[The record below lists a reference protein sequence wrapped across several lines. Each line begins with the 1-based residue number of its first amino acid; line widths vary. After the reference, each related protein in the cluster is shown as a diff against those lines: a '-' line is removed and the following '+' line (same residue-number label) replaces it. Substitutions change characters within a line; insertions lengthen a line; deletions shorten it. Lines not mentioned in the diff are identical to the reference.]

1 LISTETE
8 VVDASCEICGK
19 ALCRSLKTCP
29 KGANCRFHHPDSHSI
44 QEVLEV
50 AFLRIE
56 EIVSQSKINR
66 VVCCRFLE
74 KLVKLLGP
82 FNNTK
87 NGLQVISTRLEEVF
101 VDLDG
106 TDVHSWALRLKLEL
120 ARNTNSE
127 YDPAPYRQLLERN
140 LELAIA
146 NGKDR
151 RRSIALM
158 DLIKFIRIHEPHNTE
173 QAWKL
178 AEQKLEF
185 EIKIDNQTGQGI
197 TLDEMSSMLNHQQK
211 SRTDEAWLIFEKKLS
226 LEILRGNLRGQ
237 LRTLGLMKKW
247 LHENGKSHS
256 EQTWSILVQ
265 SLEVSKN
272 AEKYNSMSWTLQE
285 MLNWMMLND
294 LQDSVEAFDLANEG
308 YHLNRDRSIE
318 RGQSFFLKSLI
329 GWLQRND
336 VEARDRIWELLEQKR
351 TLDEKNND
359 SVGLSKTFA
368 NMINWVRR
376 FDSDNSVLEWN
387 LIQEKW
393 NLDSSEN
400 LTFGQ
405 RITLQYTISWL
416 QRNEPEK
423 QELIR
428 TFMQHKLVL
437 SKEAG
442 QDESVHINAMALAKW
457 YQNNAPQEEESLRE
471 YLEIALKSS
480 EHLENKRYRAIA
492 LGHMRIWMKKN
503 SSSATDRMKELMF
516 EELEIH
522 KQSGNYISQSQ
533 MSQEIINWLEKYEPE
548 NLDERWNFIQSQME
562 LGSKI
567 ALDKGTSDKNMRI
580 SLRAAARFRLE
591 FPKYQSFTI
600 DPNYL
605 EFPSKNL
612 FEVLY
617 HISTLILLGEGNKIK
632 NFVIVSD
639 SDSYIDSIIKQMLSF
654 YNNEVNQNK
663 DPLKSCLTLYIH
675 DLDRII
681 YEHKAHHYALDVLSE
696 LDSPLIIDGPNVFHS
711 LQAGQHNI
719 KSFIDWLNA
728 LDSPTIIHL
737 SLNSLEQFREH
748 IIEIHNHTDTLFCS
762 NIIPFAPEDVA
773 MFAIAKLTKGRIVS
787 NDQFRDEKVKFS
799 HSIGKEFFERKLNF
813 KFTDEDFICLFDA
826 SP

>member
-1 LISTETE
+1 MGA
-8 VVDASCEICGK
+8 DCEICGET
-19 ALCRSLKTCP
+19 LCRSWKTCP
-29 KGANCRFHHPDSHSI
+29 RGTNCRYHHPDNHSI
-44 QEVLEV
+44 QEVLDV
-50 AFLRIE
+50 AFLQIE
-56 EIVSQSKINR
+56 EIVSQSKSNH
-66 VVCCRFLE
+66 VMCCRLLE

-82 FNNTK
+82 FNKTE
-87 NGLQVISTRLEEVF
+87 NGLQVISTQLKEVF
-101 VDLDG
+101 VYLDG
-106 TDVHSWALRLKLEL
+106 TDVYSWALRLRLELAKCTNSEYNSTPYLQLLERKLEL
-120 ARNTNSE
+120 AITNGE
-127 YDPAPYRQLLERN
+127 D
-140 LELAIA
+140 
-146 NGKDR
+146 KK
-151 RRSIALM
+151 RSFALM
-158 DLIKFIRIHEPHNTE
+158 DLIKFKRLHEPHNMD
-173 QAWKL
+173 QAWDL
-178 AEQKLEF
+178 AEEKLEF
-185 EIKIDNQTGQGI
+185 EERIGDLSGQGI
-197 TLDEMSSMLNHQQK
+197 TLDEMGSMLKHQQK
-211 SRTDEAWLIFEKKLS
+211 SRTDEAWLILDKKLA
-226 LEILRGNLRGQ
+226 LEILRGSVRGQ

-247 LHENGKSHS
+247 LHGNGKSHS

-272 AEKYNSMSWTLQE
+272 AEKYNSISWTLQE

-294 LQDSVEAFDLANEG
+294 LQDSIKAFELATEG
-308 YHLNRDRSIE
+308 YTLNRDRGIE

-336 VEARDRIWELLEQKR
+336 VEARDRIWELLEEKR

-376 FDSDNSVLEWN
+376 FDPENSVREWN

-393 NLDSSEN
+393 NIDSSKN

-405 RITLQYTISWL
+405 RISLQYTISWL

-428 TFMQHKLVL
+428 TFMERKLVL
-437 SKEAG
+437 SKDAG

-457 YQNNAPQEEESLRE
+457 YQNNAPQEEERLRE

-480 EHLENKRYRAIA
+480 EHLDNKRYRAIA
-492 LGHMRIWMKKN
+492 LGHMRIWLKRN
-503 SSSATDRMKELMF
+503 RSSATDRMKELIF

-522 KQSGNYISQSQ
+522 KQSGDYISQSH
-533 MSQEIINWLEKYEPE
+533 MSQEMINWLEKYEPE
-548 NLDERWNFIQSQME
+548 NLDERWNFIQSQMD

-567 ALDKGTSDKNMRI
+567 ALVEGISDKNMRI
-580 SLRAAARFRLE
+580 SLRTAARFRLE

-617 HISTLILLGEGNKIK
+617 HISTLLLLGEGEKIK
-632 NFVIVSD
+632 NFSIVED
-639 SDSYIDSIIKQMLSF
+639 SDCYIDSIIKQMLSF
-654 YNNEVNQNK
+654 YSDEVMQDE
-663 DPLKSCLTLYIH
+663 DPLESCLTLYIH
-675 DLDRII
+675 DLNQIV
-681 YEHKAHHYALDVLSE
+681 YEHKAHQYALDVLSG

-711 LQAGQHNI
+711 LQAGQHDIN
-719 KSFIDWLNA
+719 SFIQWLKA
-728 LDSPTIIHL
+728 SDSPTIIHL

-748 IIEIHNHTDTLFCS
+748 IIEIHDHTDTLFCS

-799 HSIGKEFFERKLNF
+799 HTIEKELFERKLNF
-813 KFTDEDFICLFDA
+813 KFTDEGFNCLCDA
-826 SP
+826 NP